1 MVVVL
6 RIDEV
11 VDRHVAVLVVLVI
24 VLAAGGWRLLLLLLL
39 RLAVDPLKQGSN
51 ALLMVGVTCLGIS
64 VGVLGE
70 AEGRGR
76 GGGVGQ
82 GAKGECD

>member
-1 MVVVL
+1 VVVVL

-24 VLAAGGWRLLLLLLL
+24 VLAAGGWRLLLLL

-51 ALLMVGVTCLGIS
+51 ALPMVGVTCLGIS

>member
-1 MVVVL
+1 VVVVL

-24 VLAAGGWRLLLLLLL
+24 VLAAGGWRLLLLL

>member
-24 VLAAGGWRLLLLLLL
+24 VLAAGGWRLLLLL

>member
-1 MVVVL
+1 VVVVL

-24 VLAAGGWRLLLLLLL
+24 VLAAGGWRLLLLL

-82 GAKGECD
+82 GAKGESD

>member
-1 MVVVL
+1 VVVVL

-24 VLAAGGWRLLLLLLL
+24 VLAAGGWRLLLLW